1 MKKILTY
8 SEVETAK
15 KFADEMSGVI
25 SDIVNTCADK
35 DGEIFLSPEV
45 NDIAIVYLKKMTEFI
60 DEKGR
65 LNIARVKD
73 DASYYT
79 AETEEDKTGIETVF
93 LKSGI
98 TNADVNSIISAYDCV
113 KHKIESGETDALNVN
128 KYGCRAALC
137 AKRLAKLLEV
147 GAPEK
152 ITNIEKC
159 MLMEAI
165 AFHCL
170 NVNDALIPMD

>member
-15 KFADEMSGVI
+15 KFADGMSGVI
-25 SDIVNTCADK
+25 SDMVNADADK
-35 DGEIFLSPEV
+35 DGEIFLSPEA
-45 NDIAIVYLKKMTEFI
+45 NDIAIVYLKKMTEFV
-60 DEKGR
+60 DEKCR
-65 LNIARVKD
+65 LSIARVKD

-93 LKSGI
+93 LKAKI

-113 KHKIESGETDALNVN
+113 KHKIESGETDALDEE
-128 KYGCRAALC
+128 KYGGRTVLC

-170 NVNDALIPMD
+170 NVNDALISMD